1 MAVEHVRFPVF
12 GVQFHPESILTQHG
26 YGILANFLKSA
37 SIPIRSYS
45 IIGLGMH
52 MILEGILTTTN
63 EDGTMHVAPM
73 GPEVDR
79 ERLAW
84 TLKPFKT
91 STTYANLR
99 ATQQAVFHVVDDSLL
114 LAQAVLGQANHAPA
128 HAIQPFG
135 FALDQ
140 ACEWFALEVT
150 AWDESTQRSI
160 ATADCALI
168 NNNIHSSVGT
178 APNMPWSKPPFWSA
192 AVGGWNR
199 K

>member
-1 MAVEHVRFPVF
+1 
-12 GVQFHPESILTQHG
+12 
-26 YGILANFLKSA
+26 
-37 SIPIRSYS
+37 
-45 IIGLGMH
+45 

-63 EDGTMHVAPM
+63 EDGSMHVAPM

-99 ATQQAVFHVVDDSLL
+99 RTQQAVFHVVDDSLL

-160 ATADCALI
+160 ATARLCT
-168 NNNIHSSVGT
+168 HQQQH
-178 APNMPWSKPPFWSA
+178 PFF
-192 AVGGWNR
+192 GWNR
-199 K
+199 AKHAVVEAAILVSRCRWLEPEVIDEQWEPLATMVEKTAGDQERAAFDLLANHLRRVLQERIDAGES